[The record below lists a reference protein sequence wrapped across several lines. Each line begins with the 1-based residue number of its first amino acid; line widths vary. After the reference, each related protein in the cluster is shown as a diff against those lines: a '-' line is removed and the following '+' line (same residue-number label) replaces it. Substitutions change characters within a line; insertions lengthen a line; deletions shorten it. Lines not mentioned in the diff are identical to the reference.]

1 MEEEAAVALNPAS
14 IPAILAAHVAAH
26 AGEIV
31 LRKKDHGIWK
41 STNWAELGTRV
52 SEVSAGLMAMGFRP
66 GDVAC
71 IVAETRPEWA
81 YIDLGILG
89 AAGISGGI
97 HPENDAEQLG
107 QMLRAARCRVLFV
120 ENDEQLDKALL
131 VRERCPALQ
140 RIVIIDIKGLREF
153 ADPMCVSLQEFV
165 VSDAAARSATVTAE
179 QPAILLLR
187 EGSQQTLNHG
197 EAIELINHARASLP
211 LRAGDERLALLPM
224 SEVMERLLGLYLS
237 LAARIV
243 SNYLENPDT
252 AVENLQ
258 ELQPT
263 ALLTDARIWQML
275 HDRIQTATAEATRLQ
290 RMLYR
295 GAVAIAAR
303 GGVAAWLARVAVLHA
318 VKREIGLGRLR
329 VAYAGGTRLP
339 PEIERWAAALGIRI
353 QHIDGKATQGI
364 ALGEQR
370 YQPLHEAVYG
380 T

>member
-1 MEEEAAVALNPAS
+1 MEKEAAVALNPAS
-14 IPAILAAHVAAH
+14 VPAILAAQVAAH
-26 AGEIV
+26 AGEVV

-41 STNWAELGTRV
+41 ATTWAELGTRV

-81 YIDLGILG
+81 AIDLGVLG

-97 HPENDAEQLG
+97 HPESDAEQLG
-107 QMLRAARCRVLFV
+107 QMLREARCRVLFV
-120 ENDEQLDKALL
+120 ENEEQLDKALL

-140 RIVIIDIKGLREF
+140 RIVIIDMKGLREF
-153 ADPMCVSLQEFV
+153 SDPMCVSLQQFL
-165 VSDAAARSATVTAE
+165 VSDPAPRSVTVTSE
-179 QPAILLLR
+179 QPAILLMR
-187 EGSQQTLNHG
+187 EGSQRTLTHG

-224 SEVMERLLGLYLS
+224 SDVMERVLGLYLS
-237 LAARIV
+237 LEARVV

-252 AVENLQ
+252 AIENLQ

-263 ALLTDARIWQML
+263 VLITDARIWQML
-275 HDRIQTATAEATRLQ
+275 HDRVEAAASEATRLQ
-290 RMLYR
+290 RTLYR
-295 GAVAIAAR
+295 WAIAAAAGR
-303 GGVAAWLARVAVLHA
+303 SPAAWLARAAVLHA

-329 VAYAGGTRLP
+329 VAYAGDTRLV

-370 YQPLHEAVYG
+370 YQALQQAAYG